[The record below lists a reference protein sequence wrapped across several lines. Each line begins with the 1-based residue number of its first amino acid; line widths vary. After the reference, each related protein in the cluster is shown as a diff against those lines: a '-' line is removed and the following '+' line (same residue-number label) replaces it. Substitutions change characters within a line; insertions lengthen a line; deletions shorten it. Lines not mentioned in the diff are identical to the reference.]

1 MPRRFQSLDPDR
13 SKSDHAAVADR
24 LEVEFRNRFPAEADR
39 GARAVT
45 QFEVTGDEIGVEV
58 REEDVCD
65 AKVVIRG
72 ERQILIDV
80 ALRVDNGGGTAL
92 LVGNDV

>member
-1 MPRRFQSLDPDR
+1 
-13 SKSDHAAVADR
+13 
-24 LEVEFRNRFPAEADR
+24 
-39 GARAVT
+39 
-45 QFEVTGDEIGVEV
+45 V

-80 ALRVDNGGGTAL
+80 ALRVDHGGGAGL
-92 LVGNDV
+92 LVGNDVGGMCQAVQIKLLEDHASIMP